1 MASLL
6 AVPLRVGLRLVAVL
20 AVASVQHDAFSD
32 SDADLLL
39 TMGAQAA
46 SALSNAR
53 LYAESQRERR
63 QTEALADIAK
73 KWGRFRPE
81 GEEVAQQLGGGG
93 VRVGEV
99 LLGDDEE
106 VDGGLGV
113 DVGEDDAPLGFEGE
127 LMMTSFVFGVTA
139 LSPPYSEIKRVWRRS
154 ESMPTIMNSPP
165 VLTPWLSIW

>member
-1 MASLL
+1 MLVAEPHPAASELIGADALVIAAGTPVASLL

-73 KWGRFRPE
+73 AVSESLRMGEVMRLIMRHAMSLLGVE
-81 GEEVAQQLGGGG
+81 GASVALRRDDYLHVVAAGGIGDVLAGIVLPVLGGETIGG
-93 VRVGEV
+93 
-99 LLGDDEE
+99 
-106 VDGGLGV
+106 
-113 DVGEDDAPLGFEGE
+113 
-127 LMMTSFVFGVTA
+127 
-139 LSPPYSEIKRVWRRS
+139 
-154 ESMPTIMNSPP
+154 
-165 VLTPWLSIW
+165 